1 MVAPKPKI
9 LIILP
14 LIILTLSLTSCAN
27 LTKTLTRSDVTDAQ
41 LQSTLLTQ
49 PDFPSYEV
57 TTASLDTNSPSKVI
71 GDKLNGKICDANST
85 LYSPLFVNK
94 ESTVTLINAAEP
106 VCIGAKE
113 AKAATIKNFSELLY
127 VREKMLTASIV
138 QQGGNVQNIK
148 TTLLQTSTFGENTLS
163 YTTKADINLEDESI
177 PYQSITVVLFSDQAA
192 VSVILESYGSSLPE
206 DILNKAVTL
215 SKTRLSLLG

>member
-9 LIILP
+9 LLILP
-14 LIILTLSLTSCAN
+14 LIILTLSLTSCVN

-49 PDFPSYEV
+49 PDFPDYEV
-57 TTASLDTNSPSKVI
+57 IPASLDTNSPSKVI

-113 AKAATIKNFSELLY
+113 AKDATIKNFSELLY
-127 VREKMLTASIV
+127 VRENMLIASIA
-138 QQGGNVQNIK
+138 QQGGTVQNIK
-148 TTLLQTSTFGENTLS
+148 TTLSNSLTFGENTLS
-163 YTTKADINLEDESI
+163 YTTKADIILADDST

-192 VSVILESYGSSLPE
+192 VSVILESYGSPLPE
-206 DILNKAVTL
+206 DILNKAVIL
-215 SKTRLSLLG
+215 SKTRLSLLE